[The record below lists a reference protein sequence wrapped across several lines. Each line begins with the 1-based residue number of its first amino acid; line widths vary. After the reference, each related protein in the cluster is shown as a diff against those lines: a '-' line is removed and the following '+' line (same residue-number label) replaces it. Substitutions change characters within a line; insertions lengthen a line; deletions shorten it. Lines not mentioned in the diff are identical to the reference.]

1 MNNYSLLQEY
11 QKKAA
16 AVNTAECT
24 RYYCLCHG
32 CHCSFKI
39 KGERDYH
46 LKNHHPSEGTEFEC
60 SICKNMFNTNRK
72 LKRHETTHT
81 GKYECTDC
89 GKTFLQRC
97 DLERHTKVHP
107 SNSPFTCIVC
117 KKGFSF
123 KDNLTE
129 VCQK

>member
-1 MNNYSLLQEY
+1 MLILNNYSLLQEY

-16 AVNTAECT
+16 AVNTVERT
-24 RYYCLCHG
+24 RYYCLRHG
-32 CHCSFKI
+32 CYCSFKT

-60 SICKNMFNTNRK
+60 SICKKTFNTNRK

-97 DLERHTKVHP
+97 DLGYQDKTPLAKNPPRQKPPRE
-107 SNSPFTCIVC
+107 
-117 KKGFSF
+117 
-123 KDNLTE
+123 NL
-129 VCQK
+129 